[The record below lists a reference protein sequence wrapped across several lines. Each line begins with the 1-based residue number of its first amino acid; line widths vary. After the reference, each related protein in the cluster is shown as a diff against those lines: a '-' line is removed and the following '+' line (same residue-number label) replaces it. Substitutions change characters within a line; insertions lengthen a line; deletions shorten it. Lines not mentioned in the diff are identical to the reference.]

1 MYITECFENG
11 LALRNYFYIYV
22 CKMPVYLST
31 LVAIVLMLEIAYA
44 VWSTFYINSQLI
56 RNRQLMV
63 DVITDLFC
71 LIFPLTYMYYG
82 ARVRLEMS
90 EVLYLVSPPTC
101 FLLSKIN
108 DIWSDIFEID
118 LERIK
123 GKNLTDTTRKSGR
136 RRNSIL
142 NLTASKEQMEAQL
155 KYFPRKFRIVFTFIN
170 AFYFAFFFCNNNSS
184 SCNTASRCYMQ

>member
-1 MYITECFENG
+1 MKMYISECFENG

-44 VWSTFYINSQLI
+44 VWSTFYINSQI
-56 RNRQLMV
+56 VRNRQLMV

-71 LIFPLTYMYYG
+71 LIFPLAYMYYG
-82 ARVRLEMS
+82 ARVPLEVS
-90 EVLYLVSPPTC
+90 EVVYLVSPPTC

-108 DIWSDIFEID
+108 DIWDDIFEID

-123 GKNLTDTTRKSGR
+123 GKNLTDTTRK
-136 RRNSIL
+136 I
-142 NLTASKEQMEAQL
+142 
-155 KYFPRKFRIVFTFIN
+155 RKT
-170 AFYFAFFFCNNNSS
+170 
-184 SCNTASRCYMQ
+184 